1 MTHITH
7 DGASRSGHSTF
18 SAFFFSTTQTSFEQD
33 RSTVDSNGASEDGR
47 AGSGPAAPPRI
58 APPVKKI
65 PIEMRAIIFE
75 AMLSETSSGLSV
87 SIKEQ
92 IRTQEIGNQARIQ
105 EMTRI
110 NEQQMVNRIKQAS
123 SRSRSWVF
131 KIFSTAARALTTIP
145 AVGPV
150 LGSMVTKVFIM
161 GRPPSVM
168 DVGIA
173 LVVLASALKPL
184 SDLGLLCE
192 GEDREFK
199 EVLGGP
205 SWVAALLTNNLGAL
219 GELSDNEGGATA
231 IAVFGTLFSVGL
243 SASAASFGAGG
254 ASDQST
260 EIKSLLKFA
269 DVSLKFVVVA
279 DGLGQMGQGNE
290 TLYQADLRLDQSQS
304 EARLTEYKEV
314 TVQNEARTQD
324 RLVLLSGLV
333 KLDIASFRFATEVT
347 QIANQTLSA
356 VWGGAEEGAH
366 TVMA

>member
-1 MTHITH
+1 MAHITN
-7 DGASRSGHSTF
+7 DGASRSGYSTL
-18 SAFFFSTTQTSFEQD
+18 SAFFESVTPTSLEQD
-33 RSTVDSNGASEDGR
+33 GSTVDPNGASQEGR

-58 APPVKKI
+58 AQPLKKI
-65 PIEMRAIIFE
+65 PVEMRAIIFE
-75 AMLSETSSGLSV
+75 AMLSETSSGLRV

-131 KIFSTAARALTTIP
+131 KIFSTAARALTAIP

-168 DVGIA
+168 DVGVA

-199 EVLGGP
+199 DVLGGP

-219 GELSDNEGGATA
+219 GELTDNKDEATA
-231 IAVFGTLFSVGL
+231 VAVLGTFFSLVL
-243 SASAASFGAGG
+243 SAEAASLGARGG
-254 ASDQST
+254 FDESAEIQSY
-260 EIKSLLKFA
+260 LK
-269 DVSLKFVVVA
+269 LGLELGVVA
-279 DGLGQMGQGNE
+279 DGLGQIGQGNE

-304 EARLTEYKEV
+304 EARLTEYKAV

-324 RLVLLSGLV
+324 RLVLLASLV

-347 QIANQTLSA
+347 HIANQTLSA
-356 VWGGAEEGAH
+356 VWGGAEESARPA
-366 TVMA
+366 MA